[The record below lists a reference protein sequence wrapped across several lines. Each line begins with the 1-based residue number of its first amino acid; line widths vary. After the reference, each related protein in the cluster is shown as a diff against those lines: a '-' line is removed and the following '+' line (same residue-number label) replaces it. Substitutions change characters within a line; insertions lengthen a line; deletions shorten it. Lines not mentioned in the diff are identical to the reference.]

1 MLKLILIFLAI
12 FYNTNIFSKDV
23 QEEVNKKK
31 FCENNSNYFIK
42 NINVNLY
49 PKKIFIKTKETKS
62 WYINLI
68 KSFYSTPRS
77 EWKIDHNFK
86 KYKRAKIR
94 LYYGDNIFCEFE
106 GKIKIHGGRKDHVD
120 IKNLTSSIRVKIF
133 DGHLN
138 HSRHFALMVPSTKLD
153 DNEIFITEFVHELG
167 IISPDTF
174 YTNVKINNNKEFK
187 MIFQDMDYTEI
198 LRRNNRIDGV
208 IIAENKT
215 KKNKYNLTR
224 ALNTEKQ
231 ILGTGWKR
239 NKNYYLNALDKTN
252 YLVLNEKFYKQEN
265 ILLNENNYFIN
276 HDKFKDFY
284 LLISAT
290 NGFHGTQFGDRRYY
304 YNLILDKIEPVYY
317 DWRSNI
323 LDKNF
328 KNSKS
333 SINFKVSD
341 EHVKSL
347 IKKIENIN
355 LDNFN
360 KTLKTKGVNISKKK
374 LSDTIKKIVQYL
386 NTYKSNFKYDNE
398 NKHVNF
404 DYKDNLIFHINEN
417 TYEVCNKNLNCEEI
431 KINEDVEK
439 MLFQNHEIMHNNKI
453 IKFTRKRKDN
463 FKSNNI
469 PKPNTI
475 NLFNKINL
483 ENDLK
488 LYFNNDVNVFTNEKN
503 ISLEYLNDN
512 GRVYFIDGNV
522 KNFNIDVFN
531 SNKYVKRIKNL
542 DQNYIPYC
550 LTFYNTELDN
560 LTIEASRLNCSK
572 AIRFS
577 NTSGNIKKL
586 IVNNSS
592 SDAVSA
598 EISNLKIFKTIIKN
612 AGDDCLDFE
621 TGNYI
626 FNSLEL
632 DGCTDKA
639 FQVKRKSNVKVKKI
653 KISNSK
659 YGFSVLDSSL
669 LKIDLSNIETVKEC
683 LIVYRENDGYY
694 GSLAK
699 VTNNFKCNKSKF
711 FQDKSSQIIN
721 K

>member
-12 FYNTNIFSKDV
+12 FYNTNILSKDV

-94 LYYGDNIFCEFE
+94 LDYGDNIFCEFE

-138 HSRHFALMVPSTKLD
+138 HSRHFALMVPSTKLE

-174 YTNVKINNNKEFK
+174 YTNVKINNNKEIK

-208 IIAENKT
+208 IVAENKT

-252 YLVLNEKFYKQEN
+252 YLVLNEKFYKKEN
-265 ILLNENNYFIN
+265 ILLNEKNYFIN

-304 YNLILDKIEPVYY
+304 YNLILDEIEPVYY

-328 KNSKS
+328 KKSKS

-347 IKKIENIN
+347 VKKIENIN

-360 KTLKTKGVNISKKK
+360 KTLKIKGVNISKKK
-374 LSDTIKKIVQYL
+374 LDDTIKKIVQYL
-386 NTYKSNFKYDNE
+386 NTYKSNFKYDND
-398 NKHVNF
+398 NKQVNF

-417 TYEVCNKNLNCEEI
+417 TYEVCNKNFDCEEI
-431 KINEDVEK
+431 QINEDVEK
-439 MLFQNHEIMHNNKI
+439 MLFQDHEIMHNNKT

-463 FKSNNI
+463 FKLNSI

-483 ENDLK
+483 ENGLK
-488 LYFNNDVNVFTNEKN
+488 LYFNNDVKVFTNEKN

-512 GRVYFIDGNV
+512 GRVYFIDGIV
-522 KNFNIDVFN
+522 ENFNIDVIN
-531 SNKYVKRIKNL
+531 SNKSVKTIKNL

-550 LTFYNTELDN
+550 LTFYNTELN
-560 LTIEASRLNCSK
+560 NITIEASRLNCSK

-598 EISNLKIFKTIIKN
+598 EISNLKIFETIIKN

-632 DGCTDKA
+632 DGCIDKA
-639 FQVKRKSNVKVKKI
+639 FQIKRKSNVKVKKI

-659 YGFSVLDSSL
+659 YGVSVLDSSL
-669 LKIDLSNIETVKEC
+669 LKVDLSNIETIKEC

-711 FQDKSSQIIN
+711 FQDNSSQIIN